1 MAHSRS
7 AIKRLRQSLD
17 RRTRNRSTRSETRTL
32 VAKAASTISHD
43 LGAAES
49 DVRAAVSALD
59 RAAQKGVIHP
69 NVASRGKARLLK
81 RFNLAV
87 ARQVAAAASA
97 APPAAAEAPE
107 AEAKAPRRRA
117 AAAKPE
123 AAAEAPARKTRAS
136 KPAAKEKDASPGE
149 KPAPRTR
156 SRKTTS

>member
-1 MAHSRS
+1 LAHSRS